1 MSLPFTQR
9 NEYKLMQARPAKTV
23 RTGFITIQNKNKQMK
38 KIIYLLVA
46 LTTLATVSCEESD
59 AVIFKDESTAVT
71 PAKTE
76 WTITASSFSS
86 SEGTNGPASKLLD
99 GSNMTYWHTDYS
111 KVTPYPHW
119 VLIDMKVETK
129 MISVGV
135 TNRYAATPNAIGM
148 KRFKLEG
155 SKDGTNFTSLGE
167 FNFAISNDLQNFPV
181 SSASAHRYLKL
192 TALETQRAGTN
203 HTFLSEIDVFAVK

>member
-1 MSLPFTQR
+1 MKLFT
-9 NEYKLMQARPAKTV
+9 
-23 RTGFITIQNKNKQMK
+23 
-38 KIIYLLVA
+38 YLILA
-46 LTTLATVSCEESD
+46 IAMLATVSCEESD
-59 AVIFKDESTAVT
+59 AVVFKDESTAIT
-71 PAKTE
+71 PVKTG

-86 SEGTNGPASKLLD
+86 SEGANGPASKLLD

-111 KVTPYPHW
+111 VVTPYPHW

-135 TNRYAATPNAIGM
+135 TNRYAATPNAVGM

-155 SKDGTNFTSLGE
+155 SKDGTTFTSLGE

-181 SSASAHRYLKL
+181 SSATAYRYLKL
-192 TALETQRAGTN
+192 TALETQRVGTN